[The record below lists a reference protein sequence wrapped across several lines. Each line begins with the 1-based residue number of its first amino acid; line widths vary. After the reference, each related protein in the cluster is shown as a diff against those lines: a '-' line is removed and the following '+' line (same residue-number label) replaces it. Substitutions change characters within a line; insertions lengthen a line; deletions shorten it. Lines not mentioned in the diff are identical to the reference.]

1 MKLKLRTEKVP
12 LYILVIIGLLSLA
25 FMVIELNVRVR
36 MFASHY
42 QEKKAA
48 SELTSQ
54 LMSSIRE
61 KRLSDGLVIDPINDP
76 NETGMVGLQNSLI
89 TTEPGDL
96 TAKLTALNPNFAAV
110 IVQLLEQCG
119 VKKGDAVAVSF
130 TGSFPVLNIAVIAA
144 GEVLGLKPV
153 IIASGGASMWGAND
167 PAFTY
172 LDMERYLY
180 DQGMIRDRTLAGS
193 IGGVDDIGRG
203 LSPEGRDMIIQSLE
217 RNQVRVIK
225 AENLEAAVKNRIA
238 LYQEYAAG
246 RSLAALVNVGGSA
259 VALAGSEV
267 PSGVIDQVQFS
278 INRGL
283 VGEFL
288 RSGIPVINLD
298 DVNQL
303 AREYEIPRAPIPLPR
318 PGKGRI
324 FYEARYSVFWA
335 TFFAAIMFI
344 ILFVVL
350 RIDVDHY
357 VKRAI
362 TGKGKKE
369 VP

>member
-1 MKLKLRTEKVP
+1 MKMKLRTEKVP
-12 LYILVIIGLLSLA
+12 LYVLVFIGLLSVA
-25 FMVIELNVRVR
+25 FMAVELNVRVR

-42 QEKKAA
+42 QEKKDA

-61 KRLSDGLVIDPINDP
+61 KRQSDGLVIDPINDP
-76 NETGMVGLQNSLI
+76 NETGMIGLQNSLI
-89 TTEPGDL
+89 TTEPGDH

-110 IVQLLEQCG
+110 IVQLLKQCG

-130 TGSFPVLNIAVIAA
+130 TGSFPLLNIAVIAA
-144 GEVLGLKPV
+144 CEVLELKPV

-167 PAFTY
+167 PRFTY

-180 DQGMIRDRTLAGS
+180 DQGMISDHTMAGS
-193 IGGVDDIGRG
+193 IGGVDDVGRG
-203 LSPEGRDMIIQSLE
+203 LSPEGRDMIIQSLA
-217 RNQVRVIK
+217 RNHVRVIK
-225 AENLEAAVKNRIA
+225 TENLEAAVKSRIA
-238 LYQEYAAG
+238 LYREYAG
-246 RSLAALVNVGGSA
+246 GLPLAALVNVGGSA

-267 PSGVIDQVQFS
+267 PSGIIDQVQFS

-288 RSGIPVINLD
+288 RSGIPVINLG
-298 DVNQL
+298 DVNQI
-303 AREYEIPRAPIPLPR
+303 AREYELPRAPIPLPR

-335 TFFAAIMFI
+335 AFFAAIMLI

-350 RIDVDHY
+350 RVDVDHY

-362 TGKGKKE
+362 TGTGKKE